1 MSVTLEIKYYNTFL
15 IKSSEVTHQVVGT
28 GNGSDTTFTIA
39 ESSGNT
45 IYAVPNSEADFQVYF
60 DNELQPASGYTYKNK
75 TRVITFTAS
84 VPVNKEILVVLKTGT

>member
-28 GNGSDTTFTIA
+28 GDGSDTTFTIA
-39 ESSGNT
+39 ESSGST

-60 DNELQPASGYTYKNK
+60 DNELRT
-75 TRVITFTAS
+75 
-84 VPVNKEILVVLKTGT
+84 